1 MFGAA
6 GIRAQAPEGGAPR
19 GQAHARAPR
28 APQGAA
34 REALREAGARLMNE
48 KVAVQFGTRR
58 LVVEMESLT
67 PIEINALAQNVTE
80 RMNELQQQNNKVAD
94 TSKIVLLVALS
105 FAADLDK
112 EVRAHETT
120 RRMLETAAER
130 LTQSLRASL
139 AAGGAE
145 AS

>member
-1 MFGAA
+1 
-6 GIRAQAPEGGAPR
+6 
-19 GQAHARAPR
+19 
-28 APQGAA
+28 
-34 REALREAGARLMNE
+34 MNE
-48 KVAVQFGTRR
+48 KVEVQIGTRR

-67 PIEINALAQNVTE
+67 PIEINALAQKVTE

-120 RRMLETAAER
+120 RRMLENAAER
-130 LTQSLRASL
+130 LTQSLRESL
-139 AAGGAE
+139 DAGGAE
-145 AS
+145 AP